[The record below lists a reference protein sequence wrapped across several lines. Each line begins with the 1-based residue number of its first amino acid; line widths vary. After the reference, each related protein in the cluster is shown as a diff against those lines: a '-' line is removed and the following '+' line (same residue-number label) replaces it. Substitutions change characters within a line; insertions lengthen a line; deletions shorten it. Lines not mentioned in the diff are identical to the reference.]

1 MCCLC
6 NYSFNGHTY
15 LWTKSHIFN
24 KKLKVLKQQKFAFC
38 SNVLLNDCIIWW
50 WHDFCSIFVRKILKF
65 ESSKS
70 KKYSNMHFNQE
81 FSLFISSRKKGAV
94 EKSLDTVSLTCRYC
108 TVYCSV
114 RKLPTTQC
122 NHIPPL
128 ISGPIQ

>member
-1 MCCLC
+1 M
-6 NYSFNGHTY
+6 NFDHNNRDNPNIKMYSTIDRFKIKGIVTHIKRFMEKHYHTET
-15 LWTKSHIFN
+15 TKTFSF
-24 KKLKVLKQQKFAFC
+24 QQIHYVKEF
-38 SNVLLNDCIIWW
+38 
-50 WHDFCSIFVRKILKF
+50 KF